1 MAEEGYTLEYLSGE
15 KPKNFSEQQEQY
27 NTYNNQTEEFPVSE
41 KEPDSQNDMI
51 YTQTTIQG
59 DVIQI
64 IRKNARAEWG
74 NDERMYNYEVE
85 QQTNAYNWYKAE
97 NNYPDILKKAKN
109 EWQDDYRM
117 VKYEY
122 EQQIEAYEWLQRN
135 KEKNPE
141 AYREASSKWQ
151 DDYRMVKYEYEKY
164 N

>member
-1 MAEEGYTLEYLSGE
+1 
-15 KPKNFSEQQEQY
+15 
-27 NTYNNQTEEFPVSE
+27 
-41 KEPDSQNDMI
+41 
-51 YTQTTIQG
+51 
-59 DVIQI
+59 
-64 IRKNARAEWG
+64 
-74 NDERMYNYEVE
+74 
-85 QQTNAYNWYKAE
+85 
-97 NNYPDILKKAKN
+97 
-109 EWQDDYRM
+109 M